1 MNEIRSSNQGMIF
14 FADIDTYREKHRL
27 LLNALRHV
35 ETSFIM
41 PAPTGDDGLSIG
53 PLQIRFFFTFNC
65 FSVVDSPV
73 FSLYAI

>member
-1 MNEIRSSNQGMIF
+1 MNEIRSYNQGMIY
-14 FADIDTYREKHRL
+14 FADIDTYMEKHML

-35 ETSFIM
+35 ETGLIM

-53 PLQIRFFFTFNC
+53 PLQIRFLFPFNC

-73 FSLYAI
+73 FLLYAI